1 VKRAGRGK
9 RNSRTLAAAFALTLG
24 CALAPAVPAAA
35 KGGDSGGDSSPN
47 SAKGGDSGGASSAG
61 GSGVY
66 GGTQFAQRP
75 VITGISCL
83 SRCAGRAASTGNR
96 SISVRD
102 SARLKVRGRNLSA
115 VRSVIFTGGAGT
127 RDDVRVSPDGVGRL
141 SVDVTVP
148 KRASS
153 GRVVLAAAVAS
164 LPSPAALVMVHKDQ
178 QAIDEGH
185 RAPSSSQGLIWP
197 VPGRTITGPF
207 GENRGD
213 HYHSGL
219 DIATPSGTSVHAA
232 AAGRVLFVGPEG
244 GYGNFVCIAHS
255 TISTC
260 YAHLSEFLTTVGSRV
275 SQGQVIGR
283 SGCTGNCTGPHLHF
297 EVRTGTAMWATA
309 VNPMNYLPGG
319 SARASAASYH
329 APLDYDLPVNGP

>member
-1 VKRAGRGK
+1 MERAGSGK

-35 KGGDSGGDSSPN
+35 KGGDSGG
-47 SAKGGDSGGASSAG
+47 ASSAG
-61 GSGVY
+61 GSAAY

-83 SRCAGRAASTGNR
+83 SRCASRAASTGSR
-96 SISVRD
+96 AVSVRD
-102 SARLKVRGRNLSA
+102 SARLKVRGRNLSG
-115 VRSVIFTGGAGT
+115 VRSVIFTGAAGT
-127 RDDVRVSPDGVGRL
+127 RDDIRVSPDGVGRM

-153 GRVVLAAAVAS
+153 GRIVLTAAVDS
-164 LPSPAALVMVHKDQ
+164 LPSPAAVTVVHKDQ
-178 QAIDEGH
+178 QAIDEGN

-197 VPGRTITGPF
+197 VPGRTITGAF
-207 GENRGD
+207 GEDRGD
-213 HYHSGL
+213 HYHSGV
-219 DIATPSGTSVHAA
+219 DIAVPSGTSVRAA

-244 GYGNFVCIAHS
+244 GYGNFICIAHS

-260 YAHLSEFLTTVGSRV
+260 YAHLSEFLTTVGSHV

-297 EVRTGTAMWATA
+297 EVRTGTEMWATV

-319 SARASAASYH
+319 SAQASAASYH
-329 APLDYDLPVNGP
+329 APLDYDLPVNGG